1 MAVKK
6 FDVAEDIGAENTER
20 KKEELNN
27 EAETAPEHTPEAI
40 EKFLKQSPE
49 AIEKLLKQSQKILD
63 KLEKDGSKE
72 VKRGRPRLAESEKKR
87 QYRYNLSLDGDL
99 KEYLDDV
106 AWRKRTSKTQYLN
119 DLIRREMENDEEW
132 KKMKK

>member
-40 EKFLKQSPE
+40 EE
-49 AIEKLLKQSQKILD
+49 LLKQSQKILD

-99 KEYLDDV
+99 KEYLNDV

>member
-40 EKFLKQSPE
+40 EE
-49 AIEKLLKQSQKILD
+49 LLKQSQKILD

>member
-27 EAETAPEHTPEAI
+27 EAETAPEHT
-40 EKFLKQSPE
+40 PE

>member
-1 MAVKK
+1 MAKAK
-6 FDVAEDIGAENTER
+6 FDIRQDISAENVEE
-20 KKEELNN
+20 KKETLNQ
-27 EAETAPEHTPEAI
+27 ETEP
-40 EKFLKQSPE
+40 SPE
-49 AIEKLLKQSQKILD
+49 AIEKLLKQSQAILD
-63 KLEKDGSKE
+63 KLEKDGGKE

-132 KKMKK
+132 KKAKK